1 MIGRR
6 AALTV
11 LAVLALLAA
20 GCDAIA
26 RPSGSTGPADS
37 FGAGPPTPHP
47 AFGLTWAQVEDVE
60 RPIDA
65 FASAIP
71 TAPSGPGTAGHPGH
85 FPGQSI
91 LADVAVDGDRLVA
104 VGYTFIAG
112 AWTADAWTSTDSL
125 HWALATVDTRP
136 GSFAVGVATAPGGGF
151 VAVGRVADAPA
162 AWTSPDGRTWQ
173 PATVERLAAGARAGE
188 PERMATLLATRSG
201 FLAGGSAGPELGD
214 RQARLWRSTDGT
226 TWTAVS
232 DRDGFAG
239 GEVVALAEA
248 DGGSALIAL
257 GRLGTGQR
265 ATGSVAWTA
274 TGGDDWIRHDDPA
287 LAAGLV
293 AAVAPAP
300 GGGWLAVGSDGDER
314 EALAWSSVDGAS
326 WTTAPREPS
335 RLHSGEKIRM
345 TDVIATDRGFVAI
358 GNFVGVQYGDG
369 TSWLS
374 VDGTTWQAAPLQ
386 ASLGQG
392 EPEAIVA
399 WQDRLVIVGSR
410 GAPDNY
416 IPTAWVGPTAP

>member
-1 MIGRR
+1 VIRRR

-11 LAVLALLAA
+11 LGILALLAA

-26 RPSGSTGPADS
+26 QPSRSTGAAGS
-37 FGAGPPTPHP
+37 SAAGPPTPQP

-60 RPIDA
+60 RPTDA

-112 AWTADAWTSTDSL
+112 AWTADAWTSTDAL
-125 HWALATVDTRP
+125 HWALATVDSRP
-136 GSFAVGVATAPGGGF
+136 GSFAVAVATAPAGGF
-151 VAVGRVADAPA
+151 LAVGRVADAPA

-173 PATVERLAAGARAGE
+173 SAIVDRLTTGARVGE
-188 PERMATLLATRSG
+188 PERIASVIATRSG

-214 RQARLWRSTDGT
+214 RQARLWRSIDGLS
-226 TWTAVS
+226 WTPVA
-232 DRDGFAG
+232 DEDGFAG
-239 GEVVALAEA
+239 GEVIALAEMP
-248 DGGSALIAL
+248 GGSGLIAL

-274 TGGDDWIRHDDPA
+274 GGTDDWARHDDPA
-287 LAAGLV
+287 LASGLV
-293 AAVAPAP
+293 AAVVPAAS
-300 GGGWLAVGSDGDER
+300 GGWLAVGSDGDER
-314 EALAWSSVDGAS
+314 EAVAWSSTDGRS
-326 WTTAPREPS
+326 WTAAPRETS

-345 TDVIATDRGFVAI
+345 TDVLAADGGYVGI
-358 GNFVGVQYGDG
+358 GNFVGVQFGDG
-369 TSWLS
+369 TSWRS
-374 VDGTTWQAAPLQ
+374 IDGTTWQAAPLQ

-399 WQDRLVIVGSR
+399 WRDRLVMVGSR